1 MPGMVNLFYF
11 FAMSKSRFFLLLPS
25 LFFFTRPAPHKY
37 SATSAFPSYKG
48 LIMAGYQ
55 GWFNTPD
62 DGAGLGW
69 NHYAK
74 GGKFEPDSCKID
86 LWPEVGEYTNKY
98 ETPFRQADGSPAY
111 VFSSYDSQTVALH
124 FKWMKDYGLDGVF
137 IQRSVT
143 ALKSARNLHHDD
155 QVLKNAL
162 IASQQFHRAI
172 AIMYDFSGMNEK
184 NKDYEVVISDWK
196 HLVDSFR
203 LAARGNQQTY
213 LYHHGGPLVGI
224 WGVGFPDRSNDLRAT
239 AKIIDFLKND
249 PVYGGCSV
257 LLGVPAYWRDLGRDT
272 EKDPFLLEL
281 LRKVDIV
288 RPWFVGRFNADSY
301 YGFKDRIKA
310 DIDWC
315 KKNKIDYVPV
325 VFPGFSWHNMHP
337 ESSALPIARN
347 RGRFYWQ
354 QLSGAMGEGAEM
366 IYIAMFDEMD
376 EGTAIFK
383 TSKDPPGRP
392 GKFVS
397 LEKDIPA
404 DYYLHLTGMA
414 AKMLKRQIPIQTELP
429 L

>member
-1 MPGMVNLFYF
+1 MTNNHWPSWRVGF
-11 FAMSKSRFFLLLPS
+11 FWWAPF
-25 LFFFTRPAPHKY
+25 LFFFGGADGGAPKY
-37 SATSAFPSYKG
+37 NATSSFPSYKG

-55 GWFNTPD
+55 GWFNAPE

-69 NHYAK
+69 NHYARD
-74 GGKFEPDSCKID
+74 GTFESGTCKID
-86 LWPEVGEYTNKY
+86 LWPEVAEYAKKY
-98 ETPFRQADGSPAY
+98 ETPFRRADGSPAF

-124 FKWMKDYGLDGVF
+124 FKWMKDYGVDGVF

-143 ALKSARNLHHDD
+143 ALKSTRNLHHDD
-155 QVLKNAL
+155 EVLKNAMT
-162 IASQQFHRAI
+162 ASQQFHRAI
-172 AIMYDFSGMNEK
+172 AIMYDFSGMNEV
-184 NKDYEVVISDWK
+184 NKDYELVISDWK

-203 LAARGNQQTY
+203 LAGRGDRQTY

-224 WGVGFPDRSNDLRAT
+224 WGVGFPDRHNDLRAT

-272 EKDPFLLEL
+272 EKDAYLLEL

-288 RPWFVGRFNADSY
+288 RPWFVGRFNEDSY
-301 YGFKDRIKA
+301 PGFKDRIAA

-315 KKNKIDYVPV
+315 RKNKLDYAPV

-337 ESSALPIARN
+337 ESSVIPIPRN

-354 QLSGAMGEGAEM
+354 QLSGAIGAGAEM

-383 TSKDPPGRP
+383 TSKDPPGEP
-392 GKFVS
+392 GKFVR

-404 DYYLHLTGMA
+404 DYYLFLTGMA
-414 AKMLKRQIPIQTELP
+414 AKMLKGQIPFQTEPP

>member
-1 MPGMVNLFYF
+1 MLNNHWW
-11 FAMSKSRFFLLLPS
+11 SRRVAVFLMAPS
-25 LFFFTRPAPHKY
+25 LFFLTAPVPHKY
-37 SATSAFPSYKG
+37 SATSSFPSYKG

-55 GWFNTPD
+55 GWFNAPD

-69 NHYAK
+69 GHYAK
-74 GGKFEPDSCKID
+74 DGKLEPASCKID
-86 LWPEVGEYTNKY
+86 LWPEVDEYAKKY
-98 ETPFRQADGSPAY
+98 ETPFRRADGSPAY

-162 IASQQFHRAI
+162 VASQQFNRAI
-172 AIMYDFSGMNEK
+172 AIMYDFSGMNET

-203 LAARGNQQTY
+203 LAGRGNGQTY

-249 PVYGGCSV
+249 PIYGGCSV
-257 LLGVPAYWRDLGRDT
+257 LLGVPAFWRDLGRDT
-272 EKDPFLLEL
+272 EKDPYLLEL
-281 LRKVDIV
+281 LQKVDIV
-288 RPWFVGRFNADSY
+288 RPWFVGRFNEDSY
-301 YGFKDRIKA
+301 PGFKVRIKA

-315 KKNKIDYVPV
+315 KKNNIAYAPV

-337 ESSALPIARN
+337 ESSAAPIARN

-354 QLSGAMGEGAEM
+354 QLSGAIGVGAEM

-383 TSKDPPGRP
+383 ISKDPPGEP
-392 GKFVS
+392 GKFVRF
-397 LEKDIPA
+397 EKDIPA
-404 DYYLHLTGMA
+404 DYYLHLTGFA
-414 AKMLKRQIPIQTELP
+414 AKMLRGQIPFQTELP